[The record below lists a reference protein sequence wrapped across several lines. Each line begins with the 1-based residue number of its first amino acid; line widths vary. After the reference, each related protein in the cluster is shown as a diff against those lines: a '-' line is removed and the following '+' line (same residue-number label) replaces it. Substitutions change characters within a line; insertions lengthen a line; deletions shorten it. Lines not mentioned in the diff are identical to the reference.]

1 MPTELI
7 LLSIITFISIINI
20 LILIKILTK
29 SDTTEELEDTIR
41 EEFIRNRTELI
52 SNLSLNRTE
61 NTKQFNAFQESMLNR
76 LNTTE
81 NSQRMN
87 FEAFSKEQRQKFTDF
102 ENEQKEISNLINLN
116 LKEIRDTSDKKMAT
130 VIELNSTNAKD
141 MRTDMKTFMDNT
153 EKSLNAIKEN
163 VDSNLKAMQ
172 TNNAEQIEKMRLTVD
187 EKLHKTLETRLT
199 ESFKLVSDK
208 LETVQKG
215 LGEMQTLATGV
226 GDLKKVLSN
235 VKTKGVLGE
244 YQLENILE
252 EILTQTQYEK
262 NINTIPNSNDRVE
275 FAIKMPG
282 KEDGEGSVYLP
293 IDAKFPTEDY
303 HSLLNA
309 YDEADPVKIQQSKK
323 SLEQKLKKF
332 AKDIRQKYI
341 SVPHTTDF
349 GILFLPFEGLYA
361 EVLRLDGLFEYLQ
374 REERII
380 ITGPTTIAAFLNS
393 LQIGFRT
400 LAIQKRSSEVWEVLG
415 AVKTEFGKFAEV
427 LEKTKKK
434 LETATKEIDNAGVRT
449 RAIERQLRDVQALP
463 ESEGAVEELEEE
475 LQEMPEDS
483 HEQ

>member
-7 LLSIITFISIINI
+7 LLSVITFLTIINI
-20 LILIKILTK
+20 LMLIKLQRK
-29 SDTTEELEDTIR
+29 SDSPEDLEDTIR
-41 EEFIRNRTELI
+41 EEFTRNRTELI
-52 SNLSLNRTE
+52 GNLSLNRTE
-61 NTKQFNAFQESMLNR
+61 SSKQFSGFQDTMLNR
-76 LNTTE
+76 VTAME
-81 NSQRMN
+81 NSQRIN
-87 FEAFSKEQRQKFTDF
+87 FEGFLKEQRQKFADF
-102 ENEQKEISNLINLN
+102 EQEQKEIANLIDLN

-130 VIELNSTNAKD
+130 IIDLNSTNAKD

-163 VDSNLKAMQ
+163 VDTNLKSMQ
-172 TNNAEQIEKMRLTVD
+172 TNNAEQIEKMRQTVD
-187 EKLHKTLETRLT
+187 EKLHKTLESRLT

-262 NINTIPNSNDRVE
+262 NINTIPDSNDRVE

-282 KEDGEGSVYLP
+282 KEDEDGCVYLP

-303 HSLLNA
+303 HNLLNA
-309 YDEADPVKIQQSKK
+309 YDTADAEKIQQSKK

-361 EVLRLDGLFEYLQ
+361 EVLRLNGLFETLQ

-415 AVKTEFGKFAEV
+415 AVKTEFGKFARV

-434 LETATKEIDNAGVRT
+434 LETATREIDNAGVRT

-463 ESEGAVEELEEE
+463 ESEEVEVLGELEDNEE
-475 LQEMPEDS
+475 Q
-483 HEQ
+483 